1 MNSTDLDTQKQHA
14 IHTFF
19 EKVLLPLRQ
28 KLNVEQQPL
37 FPLSKDSEAESY
49 FIERISI
56 SMHSEDFEKCSGID
70 SQETFLTVLESFWF
84 SRGEEEL
91 LQIAPQL
98 AKLAQTLK
106 SIDKQTDKVSPFVYT
121 MY

>member
-1 MNSTDLDTQKQHA
+1 MSSTDLDTKKQDA

-19 EKVLLPLRQ
+19 EKILLPLRQ

-37 FPLSKDSEAESY
+37 FPLSKDPDIESY
-49 FIERISI
+49 FIERTST
-56 SMHSEDFEKCSGID
+56 SMNSEDFEKCSGID

>member
-1 MNSTDLDTQKQHA
+1 MSSTDLDTQRQDA
-14 IHTFF
+14 IYTFF
-19 EKVLLPLRQ
+19 EKILLPLRQ
-28 KLNVEQQPL
+28 ELNVEQQPL
-37 FPLSKDSEAESY
+37 FPLSKNSEAESY
-49 FIERISI
+49 FIERVNT
-56 SMHSEDFEKCSGID
+56 SMDSEDFEKFSGII

-84 SRGEEEL
+84 SRQEQEL
-91 LQIAPQL
+91 LQIVPQL